1 MNRFLSFTFI
11 LLSCFY
17 FDSAL
22 AYSGYIGGGLHIGD
36 YRFNSEFDVF
46 SNKLTGCDLIN
57 NPDAC
62 YTIGSES
69 SRSKASGITLKVGQ
83 YFNPNFAVELQ
94 YVLGL
99 SSDSESVA
107 GKNVEEELSQALG
120 LFAKPMA
127 FLSENIKVY
136 GLAGV
141 GAVDVRIEDDG
152 IRNFSPLGDDVGFAY
167 GLGLEYE
174 VQFGVFISTEY
185 VVYLDTDDA
194 QYDAFNLSMSMYVW

>member
-1 MNRFLSFTFI
+1 MTRLLPLTI
-11 LLSCFY
+11 VLLSCFY
-17 FDSAL
+17 FNSAL
-22 AYSGYIGGGLHIGD
+22 AYSGYIGGGLHLGD
-36 YRFNSEFDVF
+36 YRFNSEFDTF
-46 SNKLTGCDLIN
+46 SFKLSGCDISN
-57 NPDAC
+57 NIDAC
-62 YTIGSES
+62 YTVDSES
-69 SRSKASGITLKVGQ
+69 TRSKSSGIVLKVGQ
-83 YFNPNFAVELQ
+83 YLNPNFAVELQ

-99 SSDSESVA
+99 SSDSETIA
-107 GKNVEEELSQALG
+107 KRDVEIELTQAVG

-127 FLSENIKVY
+127 FLSENTKVY

-141 GAVDVRIEDDG
+141 GAVDVSIEDDG

-174 VQFGVFISTEY
+174 VQYGVFISTEY